1 MHIVHDGGHHHHHS
15 HHDNLRMKLNTLI
28 PLVAGLAA
36 PALAFSNS
44 SPHVILSSVASLD
57 SALPNSVQ
65 QASSARDFD
74 DLVNQAIVGC
84 PADTYVFVSQP
95 GLHASDL
102 EDASVTPFLHR
113 IVGLAKSS
121 FVSNHVFSDTEDR
134 QLPQD
139 ALSHLEETCGAAQ
152 VSVDGSSGKFEQY
165 VDTKPRIL
173 QVQLDELTDET
184 GDARDAALKAHDN
197 VLKAVLGRLPS
208 PNYVL
213 VYVSSPGQNQVEQE
227 KEEEYQ
233 FSTQQH
239 TREHSDEKVKDNLF
253 QKYQFFSP
261 GIFMAIIVS
270 LLLVSIMLFALN
282 WIGSLQIS
290 YGAFEKD
297 PELVRQKKQN

>member
-1 MHIVHDGGHHHHHS
+1 
-15 HHDNLRMKLNTLI
+15 MKLNTLI
-28 PLVAGLAA
+28 PLVAGLVA

-57 SALPNSVQ
+57 SALSSSAQQ

-102 EDASVTPFLHR
+102 EDDSLTPFLHR
-113 IVGLAKSS
+113 IVGLAKSA
-121 FVSNHVFSDTEDR
+121 FVSNHVFSDTER

-152 VSVDGSSGKFEQY
+152 VKVDGTTGKFEQY

-173 QVQLDELTDET
+173 QVQMDELTEET
-184 GDARDAALKAHDN
+184 GEARDAALKAHDN

-213 VYVSSPGQNQVEQE
+213 VYMSSPGQNQVEE
-227 KEEEYQ
+227 AEAFQ
-233 FSTQQH
+233 FTQQH
-239 TREHSDEKVKDNLF
+239 TREETDEKVKDNLF

-270 LLLVSIMLFALN
+270 LLLVSVMLFALN

>member
-1 MHIVHDGGHHHHHS
+1 
-15 HHDNLRMKLNTLI
+15 MKLNTLI
-28 PLVAGLAA
+28 PLVAGLVA
-36 PALAFSNS
+36 PALAFTNS

-57 SALPNSVQ
+57 SALSSSLQ
-65 QASSARDFD
+65 QASSSRDFD

-84 PADTYVFVSQP
+84 PADTYIFVSQP
-95 GLHASDL
+95 GLHASDF
-102 EDASVTPFLHR
+102 EDASLTPFLHR
-113 IVGLAKSS
+113 VVGNAKSS
-121 FVSNHVFSDTEDR
+121 FVSNHVFSDTER

-139 ALSHLEETCGAAQ
+139 ALMYLEETCGADQ
-152 VSVDGSSGKFEQY
+152 VTVDGHSGKFDTY

-173 QVQLDELTDET
+173 QVQLDELTSET
-184 GDARDAALKAHDN
+184 GEDREAILKAHDN
-197 VLKAVLGRLPS
+197 VLQAVLGKLPS

-213 VYVSSPGQNQVEQE
+213 VYVSSPSQHLVEEQE
-227 KEEEYQ
+227 EYE
-233 FSTQQH
+233 FTQQH
-239 TREHSDEKVKDNLF
+239 TREESDEKVKDNLF

-270 LLLVSIMLFALN
+270 LLLVSVMLFALN

>member
-1 MHIVHDGGHHHHHS
+1 MHIVHDRHHHHHS
-15 HHDNLRMKLNTLI
+15 HHDNRRMKLNTLI
-28 PLVAGLAA
+28 PLVASLVA

-57 SALPNSVQ
+57 SSLSNSVQ

-74 DLVNQAIVGC
+74 DLVNHAIVGC

-102 EDASVTPFLHR
+102 EDAALTPFLHR
-113 IVGLAKSS
+113 VVGNAKSS
-121 FVSNHVFSDTEDR
+121 FVSNHVFSDTER
-134 QLPQD
+134 QLPQG
-139 ALSHLEETCGAAQ
+139 ALMHLEETCGAAN
-152 VSVDGSSGKFEQY
+152 VIVDGRTGKFATY
-165 VDTKPRIL
+165 VDTKPRIM
-173 QVQLDELTDET
+173 QVQLDELTNET
-184 GDARDAALKAHDN
+184 GEEREAVLKAHDN

-208 PNYVL
+208 PNYML
-213 VYVSSPGQNQVEQE
+213 IYVSSPGHNQIEE
-227 KEEEYQ
+227 EEEYQ
-233 FSTQQH
+233 FTQQH
-239 TREHSDEKVKDNLF
+239 TREESDEKVKDNLF

-270 LLLVSIMLFALN
+270 LLLVSVMLFALN

>member
-1 MHIVHDGGHHHHHS
+1 
-15 HHDNLRMKLNTLI
+15 MKLNTLI
-28 PLVAGLAA
+28 PLVAGLAT

-57 SALPNSVQ
+57 SSLASAGQ

-95 GLHASDL
+95 GLHASDF

-113 IVGLAKSS
+113 VVSQAKSS
-121 FVSNHVFSDTEDR
+121 LVSNHVFSDTER

-139 ALSHLEETCGAAQ
+139 ALAHLEETCGAAQ
-152 VSVDGSSGKFEQY
+152 VAVDGSTGGFERY

-184 GDARDAALKAHDN
+184 GESREAVLKAHDN
-197 VLKAVLGRLPS
+197 VLKAVLGHLPS

-213 VYVSSPGQNQVEQE
+213 VYVSSPGQNQEQQQ
-227 KEEEYQ
+227 EEEYQ
-233 FSTQQH
+233 FTQQH
-239 TREHSDEKVKDNLF
+239 TRDESNEKVKDNLF

-261 GIFMAIIVS
+261 GIFMCLIVS
-270 LLLVSIMLFALN
+270 LLLVTVMLFALN